1 MNETPRN
8 IKVQPF
14 QVEGIDFNKLRIVGR
29 ANWIWF
35 LGIFVAVN
43 FIAYVVV
50 RYTKNLYEAT
60 SVIKLDVKKE
70 ATEFGIK
77 NPMENQSLN
86 LISGEI
92 ELIQSRL
99 FLSRVVDS
107 SNLDV
112 GYHSIG
118 RVLNDELYQSHP
130 FTVRYVARN
139 ENLFN
144 KPIYFDEAGANE
156 FTLQVGKDGEV
167 INGRYN
173 SPIVL
178 DGLELILEKVPSFSK
193 GDEIG
198 YFFTINS
205 KEFSA

>member
-35 LGIFVAVN
+35 VGIFVAVN
-43 FIAYVVV
+43 FVAYVVV

-86 LISGEI
+86 LISG
-92 ELIQSRL
+92 
-99 FLSRVVDS
+99 
-107 SNLDV
+107 
-112 GYHSIG
+112 
-118 RVLNDELYQSHP
+118 
-130 FTVRYVARN
+130 
-139 ENLFN
+139 
-144 KPIYFDEAGANE
+144 
-156 FTLQVGKDGEV
+156 
-167 INGRYN
+167 
-173 SPIVL
+173 
-178 DGLELILEKVPSFSK
+178 
-193 GDEIG
+193 
-198 YFFTINS
+198 
-205 KEFSA
+205 

>member
-1 MNETPRN
+1 MNEMPRN
-8 IKVQPF
+8 IKVQTLH
-14 QVEGIDFNKLRIVGR
+14 VEGIDFNKLRIVGR

-35 LGIFVAVN
+35 IGIFIAVN
-43 FIAYVVV
+43 FIAYLVV

-77 NPMENQSLN
+77 TPIENQNLN

-107 SNLDV
+107 SQIDV
-112 GYHSIG
+112 SYHSIG

-130 FTVRYVARN
+130 FVVRYVATN

-144 KPIYFDEAGANE
+144 IPIY
-156 FTLQVGKDGEV
+156 
-167 INGRYN
+167 
-173 SPIVL
+173 
-178 DGLELILEKVPSFSK
+178 
-193 GDEIG
+193 
-198 YFFTINS
+198 
-205 KEFSA
+205 